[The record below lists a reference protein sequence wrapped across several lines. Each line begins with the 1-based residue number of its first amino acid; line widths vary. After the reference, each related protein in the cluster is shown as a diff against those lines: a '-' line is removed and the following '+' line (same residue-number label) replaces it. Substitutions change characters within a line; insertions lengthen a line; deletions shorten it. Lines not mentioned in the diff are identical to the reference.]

1 MKLNINTSKIKA
13 RFANM
18 VTRFE
23 RAWDEN
29 PVAVIGVLAMA
40 SAGTAKLLTAYVG
53 LRNSRAWRREVA
65 RRERLG
71 YSRYDR
77 KG

>member
-1 MKLNINTSKIKA
+1 MKLNINTGKIRA

-29 PVAVIGVLAMA
+29 PLAVIGVLAMA
-40 SAGTAKLLTAYVG
+40 SAGAAKLMTAYAGV
-53 LRNSRAWRREVA
+53 RNSRAWRREVA
-65 RRERLG
+65 RRDRLT
-71 YSRYDR
+71 R
-77 KG
+77 

>member
-1 MKLNINTSKIKA
+1 MKFNINTSKIRA

-29 PVAVIGVLAMA
+29 PLAVIGVLAMA
-40 SAGTAKLLTAYVG
+40 SAGAAKLMTAYAG
-53 LRNSRAWRREVA
+53 LRNARVWRREVA
-65 RRERLG
+65 RRERII
-71 YSRYDR
+71 R
-77 KG
+77 